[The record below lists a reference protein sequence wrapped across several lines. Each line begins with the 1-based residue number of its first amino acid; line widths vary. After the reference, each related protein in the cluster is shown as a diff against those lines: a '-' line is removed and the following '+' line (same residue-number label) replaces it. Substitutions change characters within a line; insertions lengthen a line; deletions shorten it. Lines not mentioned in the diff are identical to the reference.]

1 MDLYDVMKLRT
12 VQESYK
18 QYNKVELKERDR
30 EGDEKTTFFFILVW
44 LLKLWSTFNL
54 QQILLRLFTMEEKLY
69 QEYILYT
76 KLEH

>member
-30 EGDEKTTFFFILVW
+30 EGDENAQVGG
-44 LLKLWSTFNL
+44 SVD
-54 QQILLRLFTMEEKLY
+54 
-69 QEYILYT
+69 
-76 KLEH
+76 